1 MNYDILKDI
10 SMYKKLTESM
20 YNENSKIC
28 VNNSYDGFFQ
38 YVSAMSYDFL
48 ELFITTFII
57 TSMKT
62 IRMEEINVSHGER
75 STQS

>member
-1 MNYDILKDI
+1 MINRQDLKCFLEYDNVI
-10 SMYKKLTESM
+10 SL
-20 YNENSKIC
+20 NS
-28 VNNSYDGFFQ
+28 
-38 YVSAMSYDFL
+38 L

>member
-1 MNYDILKDI
+1 MNIYDDFLEYDDI
-10 SMYKKLTESM
+10 SS
-20 YNENSKIC
+20 
-28 VNNSYDGFFQ
+28 F
-38 YVSAMSYDFL
+38 DFL

>member
-1 MNYDILKDI
+1 MYDDILEYDDI
-10 SMYKKLTESM
+10 SS
-20 YNENSKIC
+20 
-28 VNNSYDGFFQ
+28 F
-38 YVSAMSYDFL
+38 DFL